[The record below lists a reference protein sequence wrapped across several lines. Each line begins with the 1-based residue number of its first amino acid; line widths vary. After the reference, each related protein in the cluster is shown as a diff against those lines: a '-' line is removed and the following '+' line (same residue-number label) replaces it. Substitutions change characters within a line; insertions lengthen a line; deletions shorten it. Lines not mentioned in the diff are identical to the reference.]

1 MTFTMKPISVRSIT
15 TSIILISILTACG
28 LTVGTRSMIEALPV
42 VTIPGA
48 VLPVE
53 LSTSLGLAL
62 ASPEIDLGS
71 GENFVTFVRIR
82 NVQLQILD
90 SSDQD
95 SNEDGAQDSFD
106 FLSALEVSIRAEF
119 DGVVNEILIARLPD
133 GDPQFGAAAR
143 TLDLSIVSN
152 ADIFDFLLAP
162 GGYDIVLNISGTV
175 PPDAI
180 VLSGLVR
187 YRVGL
192 GLR

>member
-1 MTFTMKPISVRSIT
+1 
-15 TSIILISILTACG
+15 
-28 LTVGTRSMIEALPV
+28 MIEVLPV
-42 VTIPGA
+42 ATIPGA
-48 VLPVE
+48 VLPAP
-53 LSTSLGLAL
+53 LSTTLGLAL

-82 NVQLQILD
+82 NVQLQILNR
-90 SSDQD
+90 SDQD
-95 SNEDGAQDSFD
+95 SNEDGALDSFD

-119 DGVVNEILIARLPD
+119 DGVVNEVLIARLPD
-133 GDPQFGAAAR
+133 GDPQFGSAAR

-162 GGYDIVLNISGTV
+162 GGYDIVLNITGTI
-175 PPDAI
+175 PPDAV
-180 VLSGLVR
+180 VLSGFVR